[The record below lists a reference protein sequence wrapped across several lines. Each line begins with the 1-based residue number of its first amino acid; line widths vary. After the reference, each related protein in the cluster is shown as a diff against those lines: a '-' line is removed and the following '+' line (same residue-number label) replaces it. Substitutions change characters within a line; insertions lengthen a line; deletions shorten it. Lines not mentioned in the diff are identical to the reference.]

1 MFVLFFLTLC
11 DISAEF
17 QTPVIYFQEHLKFL
31 MKWKYHFLVESKP
44 HERIDLLIT
53 TRVNI
58 SQTKKEKKSI
68 PTVMKT
74 CFSEG
79 KLMKQFEPPP
89 PPPLLREPSY
99 FSAIFLW
106 PPSLSK
112 FLKQE
117 PPPHPLI
124 LKGGGG
130 EEKTIK
136 SDDQTGHTHF

>member
-89 PPPLLREPSY
+89 PSKRTLLFLGNFFMAPLLVQIFKTRTPS
-99 FSAIFLW
+99 
-106 PPSLSK
+106 
-112 FLKQE
+112 
-117 PPPHPLI
+117 PPPNF
-124 LKGGGG
+124 KGGRGG
-130 EEKTIK
+130 GKNYK
-136 SDDQTGHTHF
+136 VR